1 MKNQIQE
8 STQGEQMSDT
18 MTSLKERLT
27 PREEMLESQLDSEL
41 NSDEESTHTLPK
53 HPDEESQESTQ
64 DTASPSEQESTQDLS
79 TKESATNIAHR
90 QATLDK
96 LKELAQAAKNAEA
109 LGYII
114 KSFYELNTDRLERVQ
129 DTRAALLKKAKEL
142 AKAAQEARD
151 IYILTKYTQ
160 TLGENP
166 PSVPS
171 IRFSHKELLK
181 NASGELEISPS
192 HSDTHGSNLTYE
204 LHLTNLAATKTQNL
218 EAGSYTLTATNASSD
233 TSASIKARAISPT
246 GAVSEWSKPISVK
259 VKASVFAGFI
269 ENIDTNKSRRIN
281 TGTAEDNLWLDKV
294 QDRLNEKSNDDPV
307 TKFFDRAD
315 MPHSH
320 IKRYALKNDG
330 TLESIPQDADLS
342 HQAMQKYKDSALW
355 QCVSKIPEHHIID
368 IEFRYNSQ
376 EYLLKLCSL
385 SPFSF
390 DLNAYGYQGYTNLS
404 GRGADKN
411 GVISSVKVEGFYL
424 GSWESVSLGGMQ
436 GSFFLSSNPKPT
448 TEIDRPSFRSQ
459 TQQFN
464 KDMKIQ
470 NHHER
475 EALAFLYSIERG
487 YLGSTADSK
496 STDQSKWAIYSW
508 NTSANNTSN
517 LYEAISFATGDKT
530 MSIPV
535 SGSDKRAKMFIYRG
549 ICNPAG
555 NVWEFVDGIYLNN
568 KLVYLANHEQA
579 YSDETSSNGYT
590 NTGHIVN
597 ITSWSQVKRTHAGT
611 MIPKS
616 TEGGTS
622 TNGTTDGGWIADGLR
637 LCLIGGSLHNSA
649 HSGLFAWLGRNELSN
664 RHWAVGSRPC
674 FKKTI

>member
-8 STQGEQMSDT
+8 STQGEQMRE
-18 MTSLKERLT
+18 LR
-27 PREEMLESQLDSEL
+27 PREEMLESQVDSEL
-41 NSDEESTHTLPK
+41 NSDEEPTHRVPK
-53 HPDEESQESTQ
+53 LPDEESQESTQ
-64 DTASPSEQESTQDLS
+64 DQSPSEQESTP
-79 TKESATNIAHR
+79 ESATNIAHR

-142 AKAAQEARD
+142 QKAAQEARD

-171 IRFSHKELLK
+171 ISFSHKELLK

-204 LHLTNLAATKTQNL
+204 LLLTNLAATKTKDL

-355 QCVSKIPEHHIID
+355 QCVSKIPEHYVID
-368 IEFRYNSQ
+368 IEFAYNSQ

-508 NTSANNTSN
+508 NTSANNTSDR
-517 LYEAISFATGDKT
+517 YEAISFATGDKT

-568 KLVYLANHEQA
+568 KLVYLATHEQA

-590 NTGHIVN
+590 NTGHIVY
-597 ITSWSQVKRTHAGT
+597 ITSGSQVKRTHAGT
-611 MIPKS
+611 MIPKT

-637 LCLIGGSLHNSA
+637 LCLIGGGLNGSA
-649 HSGLFAWLGRNELSN
+649 RAGLFAWAGDRELGARAW
-664 RHWAVGSRPC
+664 HFGSRPC
-674 FKKTI
+674 FKKTT